1 MENLENLIRIRAYEL
16 WERAG
21 CPDGRSW
28 EFWFAARREIEGERP
43 KPVDP
48 LQPPIDEAPGGPSQ
62 TSDRSAA

>member
-1 MENLENLIRIRAYEL
+1 MMENLENLIRVRAYEL

-43 KPVDP
+43 KP
-48 LQPPIDEAPGGPSQ
+48 LQSPIDEAAG
-62 TSDRSAA
+62 AAVQRGARPAA